1 VSDED
6 SVVLQKIAMPLISN
20 PTCETFYGKYKKANE
35 MFSGASISG
44 ENAMDIT
51 PVTPGLG
58 KELLWLSK
66 MKNRVEDISVECLH

>member
-20 PTCETFYGKYKKANE
+20 PTCGTFYGKHKKANE
-35 MFSGASISG
+35 MFCGASISG

-51 PVTPGLG
+51 PGFG
-58 KELLWLSK
+58 KELPWLSK
-66 MKNRVEDISVECLH
+66 MKNRVEDISVECLR